1 MDYTS
6 AQNVFDSKEAI
17 RVKKKLLVELLMAL
31 LLTLVYSSEMAACNE
46 SGLGPDGSS
55 LTCDGTHT
63 YTYNYLNDKLC
74 EKFTYH
80 YSGQTCIKKT
90 RDEVD
95 HVGTMPPISPRL
107 VLKMAMV

>member
-1 MDYTS
+1 M
-6 AQNVFDSKEAI
+6 
-17 RVKKKLLVELLMAL
+17 KKKLLVELLMAL
-31 LLTLVYSSEMAACNE
+31 LLTLVYSSAMAACNE